1 MFFDRSRRAGRYLEW
16 KVRLFTL
23 GAVLAVVGM
32 AMNQSWMTWAAIGVL
47 IVGMMLRF
55 LPGGK
60 VVESENGIESAG
72 DDTSAV

>member
-32 AMNQSWMTWAAIGVL
+32 ALNQSWMTWAAIAVL
-47 IVGMMLRF
+47 VAGMMLRF
-55 LPGGK
+55 LPDGTIGEA
-60 VVESENGIESAG
+60 ESDSEGAG

>member
-32 AMNQSWMTWAAIGVL
+32 ATGQTWMTWAAIGVL
-47 IVGMMLRF
+47 VTGMVLRF
-55 LPGGK
+55 LPGGREMD
-60 VVESENGIESAG
+60 VEEELDPPTEG
-72 DDTSAV
+72 